1 MKKIKLIKN
10 INNTEFESKINFFQ
24 SFLLFISKK
33 SHSILISINLTLTLY
48 LIIKINNVHIN
59 HIDTNENSSIKSYFQ
74 NESKIDKD
82 MIGLKYPEIMYDN
95 VRINYI
101 IGNRTSSFLDFL
113 TQLEIKLIYLEKEI
127 NATKLNSFYTT
138 RLLYLKNMNISYDD
152 SKINKYNDI
161 VNWLVIHKSTQLK
174 GIASDKY
181 LACRYVKLKLG
192 KNLCPQRIGVYDKIE
207 DIDLEKLIRIGNVV
221 LKVSNGYDDN
231 IFITKDKNIKD
242 IENIKNSLI
251 FHFNRDYPLMT
262 PSFFHLYTQK
272 RIVLEKMFLPRT
284 DLFEFR
290 FLIFNNNIKM
300 IILNYI
306 KNNRM
311 ADDYYDENFNL
322 VKKPKKGHHNISF
335 FDKNTLKTLKSYAIK
350 LSEDFPNFIRVD
362 LYIFH
367 NIIYLSELTFD
378 SHGGIPIFSDIK
390 HFNEGVKTWKR
401 VDY

>member
-1 MKKIKLIKN
+1 MEKIKIIKKI
-10 INNTEFESKINFFQ
+10 NNSEFENKIDFFQ
-24 SFLLFISKK
+24 SFLSFINKK
-33 SHSILISINLTLTLY
+33 CHSILIAINLSLTLY

-59 HIDTNENSSIKSYFQ
+59 SIENSSFQ
-74 NESKIDKD
+74 SDFKNESIIDKD

-95 VRINYI
+95 LKSSYI
-101 IGNRTSSFLDFL
+101 RGNKTLSFVDFL

-127 NATKLNSFYTT
+127 NTTKLNSFYTT
-138 RLLYLKNMNISYDD
+138 RLLYLKKLNVGYND
-152 SKINKYNDI
+152 SKIQEYNDI
-161 VNWLVIHKSTQLK
+161 VNWLIIHKSTQLK

-181 LACRYVKLKLG
+181 LACKYVKKKLG

-207 DIDLEKLIRIGNVV
+207 DIDLKKLIKIGNVV
-221 LKVSNGYDDN
+221 LKISNGYNDN
-231 IFITKDKNIKD
+231 IFITKDKSQKD

-262 PSFFHLYTQK
+262 PSFFHLYTKK

-306 KNNRM
+306 KNNTM
-311 ADDYYDENFNL
+311 VDEFYDEYFNL
-322 VKKPKKGHHNISF
+322 VKNPKYISYNISL
-335 FDKNTLKTLKSYAIK
+335 FDKTTLKTLKSYAIK
-350 LSEDFPNFIRVD
+350 LSEDFPNFVRVD

-367 NIIYLSELTFD
+367 NNIYLSELTFD
-378 SHGGIPIFSDIK
+378 SHGGIPMFRDIK
-390 HFNEGVKTWKR
+390 HFNDGVKTWKR